1 MREMKFPLFTRVLIL
16 FVLASL
22 LLSACA
28 SQPVEA
34 QTERAAAIQSD
45 GTLRLRLKRHY

>member
-1 MREMKFPLFTRVLIL
+1 MKSPLSRLLIL

-28 SQPVEA
+28 SNPVEA
-34 QTERAAAIQSD
+34 QTERASISI
-45 GTLRLRLKRHY
+45 